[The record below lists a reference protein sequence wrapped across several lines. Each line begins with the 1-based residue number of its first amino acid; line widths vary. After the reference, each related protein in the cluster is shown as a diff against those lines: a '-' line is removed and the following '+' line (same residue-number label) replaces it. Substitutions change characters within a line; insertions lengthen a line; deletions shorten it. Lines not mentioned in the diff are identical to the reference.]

1 MNDGCCAVCVDDRAF
16 DFDRRA
22 AHASLVLS
30 ARLGYLDG
38 MGKSILNQGQGLE
51 IDDSPRQGWKKSMSA
66 TMSATSAGPHQ
77 NRVATFWQSTNG
89 KKVVMAVTGA
99 MMFLFVIGHLLGNLQ
114 VFEGPAKINGYSY
127 LLHHGLAEVV
137 WIVRIA
143 LILAIILHIIATVQ
157 LAMRNKKARPIGYS
171 RKEAIN
177 SSYASRTMYWSG
189 PIVLAFIIF
198 HLLQFTAGVIHPEA
212 RFVEGDVYHNLV
224 SGFQVW
230 WVSAWY
236 IFAITLLG
244 FHLRHGIWS
253 MFQSV
258 GLAHPRHTQTLK
270 HAALLIATLIVLGY
284 ISIPISILL
293 GFVK

>member
-1 MNDGCCAVCVDDRAF
+1 
-16 DFDRRA
+16 
-22 AHASLVLS
+22 
-30 ARLGYLDG
+30 
-38 MGKSILNQGQGLE
+38 
-51 IDDSPRQGWKKSMSA
+51 MSA
-66 TMSATSAGPHQ
+66 TISAELRPRR
-77 NRVATFWQSTNG
+77 NRAVTFWQSTNG

-114 VFEGPAKINGYSY
+114 VFEGPAKINAYSHF
-127 LLHHGLAEVV
+127 LHSIGEVL
-137 WIVRIA
+137 WIVRGT
-143 LILAIILHIIATVQ
+143 LIIAIILHIIATVQ
-157 LAMRNKKARPIGYS
+157 LALRNKKARQIGYS

-189 PIVLAFIIF
+189 PIVLVFIIF
-198 HLLQFTAGVIHPEA
+198 HLLQFTAGYIHPEA
-212 RFVEGDVYHNLV
+212 QFIPGDVYHNLV

-258 GLAHPRHTQTLK
+258 GIAHPRHTQTMK
-270 HAALLIATLIVLGY
+270 RAALLIATLIVLGY

-293 GFVK
+293 GLVR